1 MLFTRAE
8 FYEMCVESLSSA
20 EFERLFGVKPA
31 DIQDFDYDFNKVYWN
46 MNLEYAYNDACN
58 NM

>member
-1 MLFTRAE
+1 MLFTRKE
-8 FYEMCVESLSSA
+8 FYEMCVDSLSTV

-46 MNLEYAYNDACN
+46 MALEYAYNDACN